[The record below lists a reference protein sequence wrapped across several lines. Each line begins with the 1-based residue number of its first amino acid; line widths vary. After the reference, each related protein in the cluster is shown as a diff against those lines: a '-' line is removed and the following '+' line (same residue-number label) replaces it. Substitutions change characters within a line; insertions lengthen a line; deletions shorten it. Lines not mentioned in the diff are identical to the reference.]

1 MFNDNIYL
9 VYKGSDFG
17 LIPFLYDNWINLHHK
32 YFASGTPVVAYE
44 VGQLKDTVKEFNF
57 NNKTGNGFLFD
68 HFNPTEFYLAV
79 KRTIDLYRNKTLLE
93 ICRKNCEE
101 SVVDTN
107 EICIDLCRELYKLK
121 NKIFFDTNKIYDD
134 FLPNQKGKNC
144 NYNDILDLYKNSTS
158 EKDNVYREILYDSNH
173 FIPDYSSFG
182 KNVKRI
188 SSCKK
193 CSKGNKYNNYYNSD
207 LYTISYKLDYPQPK
221 RVQITGSFDNWST
234 LKDLKY
240 NRKTRKWEIDLNL
253 RKGKYF
259 YKFLIDNKTWKVNP
273 FEHYQK
279 ELNGMV
285 NNVLYIV

>member
-1 MFNDNIYL
+1 M
-9 VYKGSDFG
+9 K
-17 LIPFLYDNWINLHHK
+17 
-32 YFASGTPVVAYE
+32 
-44 VGQLKDTVKEFNF
+44 
-57 NNKTGNGFLFD
+57 
-68 HFNPTEFYLAV
+68 
-79 KRTIDLYRNKTLLE
+79 
-93 ICRKNCEE
+93 C
-101 SVVDTN
+101 
-107 EICIDLCRELYKLK
+107 
-121 NKIFFDTNKIYDD
+121 
-134 FLPNQKGKNC
+134 KNC

-240 NRKTRKWEIDLNL
+240 NRKTRKWEIDLHL